1 MFQPE
6 KWISPAS
13 VKQAVKFLGDHGKS
27 ALAYG
32 GGTYIY
38 EMAKRGQLDRVGVVV
53 DLRGLKLAYV
63 RNSRGKIRIGAS
75 TTMTALE
82 ESNALNGPGLRALKR
97 AAVMMG
103 PRQVKNLATV
113 GGALSC
119 GQPMVDI
126 GVPLLAMGTMVT
138 IMGRS
143 GAKRVDLWKV
153 SGKSAASRLA
163 TGDLVVELEVDGSG
177 QNLVSCYK
185 KLSRGAAHWPVAG
198 VAIIVEKGPD
208 GLCRR
213 VGIATGGI
221 SYGYSRHDEIGRQWV
236 GKPLD
241 RRAAEMISAA
251 VSEEVRPQE
260 SLVLGSADYQR
271 DMLKALTWEAVQE
284 ISLGEHG
291 GM

>member
-13 VKQAVKFLGDHGKS
+13 VKQAVKWLGDHGKT

-32 GGTYIY
+32 GGTYIF
-38 EMAKRGQLDRVGVVV
+38 EMAKRGLLDRIGVVV
-53 DLRGLKLAYV
+53 DLRALKLAYV
-63 RNSRGKIRIGAS
+63 RSVRGKIRIGAS
-75 TTMTALE
+75 ATMTMLQ
-82 ESNALNGPGLRALKR
+82 ESNALNSPGLRALKQ

-103 PRQVKNLATV
+103 PCQVKNLATA

-119 GQPMVDI
+119 SLPMVDI

-153 SGKSAASRLA
+153 SGKSAGARLA
-163 TGDLVVELEVDGSG
+163 ASDLIVELEVDGSG

-198 VAIIVEKGPD
+198 VAIVVDKGPD

-213 VGIATGGI
+213 LGIATGCI
-221 SYGYSRHDEIGRQWV
+221 SYGFSRHDEVGREMI

-241 RRAAEMISAA
+241 RRAAEIVSAA
-251 VSEEVRPQE
+251 VSEGVRPQD
-260 SLVLGSADYQR
+260 SAVLGSADHQR
-271 DMLKALTWEAVQE
+271 AMLKALTWEA
-284 ISLGEHG
+284 SLATFLGEHG